1 MLELKN
7 IRKSFGKNIILKNV
21 SLSINNGE
29 IVSILGPSGSGK
41 TTLLNLILG
50 ITDIENG
57 NLILDG
63 KDITKV
69 PMEKRGFNI
78 VFQDYALFPNL
89 NAYEN
94 ITYGLRN
101 KPNISSK
108 EEVDDLIKLL
118 GLEEHLNKNINQLSG
133 GQKQRVA
140 LARTMVMK
148 PKILLLDEPLSALD
162 GVIKESIKE
171 KIKTIAKDFN
181 LTTIIVTHDPEE
193 ALTLSDKVLIID
205 HGEISQF
212 GKPEEIIHAPK
223 NDFVKKFILNQLEI
237 KKNNIFSLFNS
248 SEVVFRWLIMS
259 KQKNRQLRIIF
270 IFVIAIFGIFLL
282 LPTITLLLKSF
293 ITDNGISFESYME
306 MLGQKRFYKAFGNSL
321 VVALFSGVLSTFLA
335 FIMAYTINFTNLC
348 KGIKST
354 IKTLGVLPMLLPTI
368 TYGFAIIY
376 SFGKQG
382 LITKLFGK
390 QIFDI
395 YGFKGLV
402 LGYVIYTL
410 PIAFILINNTML
422 YIDKSFITVSRI
434 MGDSKIRTLWIAVI
448 SPLLGTLA
456 AAVIQCF
463 FLSFTDFGIPAS
475 IGGEYEVVAT
485 LLFNE
490 MLGSVPNFNNGAVIA
505 LSMLLPSILSISLL
519 TYLEKYNIRYNKI
532 SQPEIKKNKVR
543 DFVCGGLSI
552 VIILIMLSIF
562 AVIVVVPFA
571 EEWPYRIVFS
581 MKNLNNVFSD
591 RSFILVVIT
600 LVLAPTRNIMALTV
614 TIAFTK

>member
-7 IRKSFGKNIILKNV
+7 IRKSFGKNVILKNI

-205 HGEISQF
+205 HGEISQC
-212 GKPEEIIHAPK
+212 GKPEEIIHTPK

-237 KKNNIFSLFNS
+237 KKNNIFSLFNTTATGS
-248 SEVVFRWLIMS
+248 
-259 KQKNRQLRIIF
+259 
-270 IFVIAIFGIFLL
+270 
-282 LPTITLLLKSF
+282 
-293 ITDNGISFESYME
+293 
-306 MLGQKRFYKAFGNSL
+306 
-321 VVALFSGVLSTFLA
+321 
-335 FIMAYTINFTNLC
+335 
-348 KGIKST
+348 
-354 IKTLGVLPMLLPTI
+354 
-368 TYGFAIIY
+368 
-376 SFGKQG
+376 
-382 LITKLFGK
+382 
-390 QIFDI
+390 
-395 YGFKGLV
+395 
-402 LGYVIYTL
+402 
-410 PIAFILINNTML
+410 
-422 YIDKSFITVSRI
+422 
-434 MGDSKIRTLWIAVI
+434 
-448 SPLLGTLA
+448 
-456 AAVIQCF
+456 CF
-463 FLSFTDFGIPAS
+463 
-475 IGGEYEVVAT
+475 
-485 LLFNE
+485 
-490 MLGSVPNFNNGAVIA
+490 
-505 LSMLLPSILSISLL
+505 
-519 TYLEKYNIRYNKI
+519 
-532 SQPEIKKNKVR
+532 
-543 DFVCGGLSI
+543 
-552 VIILIMLSIF
+552 
-562 AVIVVVPFA
+562 
-571 EEWPYRIVFS
+571 
-581 MKNLNNVFSD
+581 
-591 RSFILVVIT
+591 
-600 LVLAPTRNIMALTV
+600 
-614 TIAFTK
+614 